1 MGILAGESLDG
12 VGANTG
18 RLFPVSIQRMA
29 GQVQTAD
36 LFFLLQQLGRSV
48 LCQGTDLVDVLLRTL
63 LHFPAHDGEQI
74 QLPFQIAAGV
84 GLDALEDALY
94 RLHHTVAVGTKA
106 VKGTGFDQAF
116 H

>member
-1 MGILAGESLDG
+1 M
-12 VGANTG
+12 TG
-18 RLFPVSIQRMA
+18 QIQA
-29 GQVQTAD
+29 AD
-36 LFFLLQQLGRSV
+36 LFFLLQQLGRGI
-48 LCQGTDLVDVLLRTL
+48 LCQGANLVDVRLRAL
-63 LHFPAHDGEQI
+63 LHFPAHHGEQI
-74 QLPFQIAAGV
+74 QLSFQIAARV